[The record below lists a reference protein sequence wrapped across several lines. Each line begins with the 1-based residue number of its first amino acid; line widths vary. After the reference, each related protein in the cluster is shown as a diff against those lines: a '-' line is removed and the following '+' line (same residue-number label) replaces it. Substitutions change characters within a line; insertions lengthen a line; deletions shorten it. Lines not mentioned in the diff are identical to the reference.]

1 MYTIEIEIHPS
12 IGEAVIQTITCSTRQ
27 EFDKTIEL
35 IRNCGHKLLGYK
47 RTFQEGK

>member
-12 IGEAVIQTITCSTRQ
+12 IGETFIQIIKCSTRQ

-47 RTFQEGK
+47 RTFEER

>member
-12 IGEAVIQTITCSTRQ
+12 IGGAVIQTITCSTRQ

-35 IRNCGHKLLGYK
+35 IRACGHKLLGYK
-47 RTFQEGK
+47 RTFTEGE